1 MERGK
6 HKNVTMADIA
16 AAVGVSKNAV
26 SLALTG
32 KAGISEAMRTRIVE
46 TARLMGYQRPAEKPS
61 EKACIVVIVPWYIRD
76 DGTFYSDIFWAI
88 EHETRTQG
96 YITLTVGLSQEMEQQ
111 LILPDGT
118 ADMNVIGYLAVG
130 IIRAEYL
137 KKLYATGKQVVC
149 VDIHNSDVPLTCVA
163 ADNLY
168 GGYLATRHL
177 IEKGHRAIGFTGP
190 IFSAQSVFER
200 WCGFQKAMQTFDLT
214 VQDDLCILG
223 QKKAF
228 ELLDNSAI
236 LGGYLDRLPRMPTA
250 WFCAGDMIAIAM
262 LKLLTARGYSVPEDV
277 SIVGFDDLKIA
288 DMVSPAL
295 STIHVER
302 KLMGKQS
309 VSQLI
314 RQAMFQVPAL
324 PVHISLPCYLVERQS
339 VRVLP

>member
-6 HKNVTMADIA
+6 HKSVTMADIA

-88 EHETRTQG
+88 EHETRMQG

-163 ADNLY
+163 A
-168 GGYLATRHL
+168 
-177 IEKGHRAIGFTGP
+177 
-190 IFSAQSVFER
+190 ER
-200 WCGFQKAMQTFDLT
+200 MFAP
-214 VQDDLCILG
+214 
-223 QKKAF
+223 A
-228 ELLDNSAI
+228 S
-236 LGGYLDRLPRMPTA
+236 PTA
-250 WFCAGDMIAIAM
+250 IVTSLSRPMRSDA
-262 LKLLTARGYSVPEDV
+262 
-277 SIVGFDDLKIA
+277 SITI
-288 DMVSPAL
+288 
-295 STIHVER
+295 ST
-302 KLMGKQS
+302 
-309 VSQLI
+309 
-314 RQAMFQVPAL
+314 
-324 PVHISLPCYLVERQS
+324 
-339 VRVLP
+339 